1 MLIHITSPGNSRT
14 KLVRKLQTRKGRS
27 EERRFVAEG
36 RNLVFEILERRL
48 DVDFL
53 MASESFIEESRGET
67 ADMISSCIDSP
78 DMTLCALPDREFNGL
93 TDACGGVGILA
104 VVRMREYG
112 PETVGSLPPE
122 TNILVLDRIQDPGN
136 LGTIV
141 RTAAA
146 AGYGAVL
153 AMSGTAD
160 IWSPKVLRST
170 AGTVFAVP
178 FIAVKDHEELRK
190 LAAGR
195 RLAVTSV
202 EGGRPY
208 YEENL
213 REGIALVIGNESRG
227 VSPEIMEMAD
237 VRVTL
242 PMKGG
247 IESLNAA
254 TAAAIL
260 MYESV
265 RL

>member
-1 MLIHITSPGNSRT
+1 M
-14 KLVRKLQTRKGRS
+14 
-27 EERRFVAEG
+27 
-36 RNLVFEILERRL
+36 
-48 DVDFL
+48 
-53 MASESFIEESRGET
+53 
-67 ADMISSCIDSP
+67 
-78 DMTLCALPDREFNGL
+78 
-93 TDACGGVGILA
+93 
-104 VVRMREYG
+104 
-112 PETVGSLPPE
+112 
-122 TNILVLDRIQDPGN
+122 
-136 LGTIV
+136 
-141 RTAAA
+141 
-146 AGYGAVL
+146 
-153 AMSGTAD
+153 
-160 IWSPKVLRST
+160 
-170 AGTVFAVP
+170 VFAIP

-195 RLAVTSV
+195 RLVVTSV

-247 IESLNAA
+247 VESLNAA
-254 TAAAIL
+254 MAAAIL